1 MTDIL
6 IRIMNL
12 PAFAQRMIA
21 MSVALAAFVATNMVI
36 WTAFGLLNR
45 DATSIEE
52 NRIALA
58 RYEKTIATGE
68 TFLRRPSASP
78 PSSEFLPNET
88 EAVMQANLQ
97 NKLSSLASI
106 ATATVLSSG
115 GISSIEIDGVRYVGI
130 RGNLQGTLKSVHG
143 TLLQLET
150 GKPYLI
156 VRDMTVRAINS
167 ANLAVPVEISVQ
179 VSFFGALDPT
189 TSGKSAP

>member
-1 MTDIL
+1 
-6 IRIMNL
+6 
-12 PAFAQRMIA
+12 
-21 MSVALAAFVATNMVI
+21 
-36 WTAFGLLNR
+36 
-45 DATSIEE
+45 
-52 NRIALA
+52 
-58 RYEKTIATGE
+58 
-68 TFLRRPSASP
+68 
-78 PSSEFLPNET
+78 
-88 EAVMQANLQ
+88 MQANLQ

-115 GISSIEIDGVRYVGI
+115 GIPSIEIDGVRYVGI
-130 RGNLQGTLKSVHG
+130 RGNLQGTLKSIHG